1 MAQWLIFSLLAA
13 VSASLVTI
21 LTKLGINHL
30 TPSLAT
36 SVRAVM
42 MAMFLVMVS
51 ASHGDFQHLKEL
63 VTYKRDFVFLV
74 GAGICGA
81 LSWLFLNIA
90 LKTGK
95 TWQVAPI
102 DKLSVVITVAV
113 SLLVF
118 QEEITLKGII
128 GVVLI
133 AAGTLF
139 VALS

>member
-51 ASHGDFQHLKEL
+51 VSRGDFQHLKEL
-63 VTYKRDFVFLV
+63 VMYKRDFVFLV

>member
-21 LTKLGINHL
+21 LPKLGINHL

-51 ASHGDFQHLKEL
+51 ASRGDFQHLKEL